1 MSPFKSRTA
10 LDALRP
16 LVGKLKIRQIRGA
29 ATKLTARFIQ
39 NYWAKSDGKRVL
51 FIEDRVPHPFLG
63 AGFPRSNRILSE
75 MVRMGLPVT
84 LYAAADVSESW
95 ASVYQGI
102 T

>member
-10 LDALRP
+10 LEALRP
-16 LVGKLKIRQIRGA
+16 LVRKLKIRRIRDA
-29 ATKLTARFIQ
+29 ATKLAARFVQ
-39 NYWAKSDGKRVL
+39 NYWAKSGGKRVL

-84 LYAAADVSESW
+84 LYAASDVSESW
-95 ASVYQGI
+95 ASAYQDVP
-102 T
+102 